1 VKRPVVVT
9 GASGFIGR
17 HLTAHLAR
25 QDVPVI
31 ALSRKDVASSIGFK
45 VQRISDYSDFQ
56 PPSGAVLVHLAEP
69 PHIASVDADGDGHI
83 ARMKKQAAALLEH
96 AYERAIY
103 VSSAAVYGDR
113 ESLPRAPGE
122 HLSEVAQVYGRAK
135 LIVEALFL
143 ERNGVVA
150 RATNIF
156 GRGMSPGTIFGD
168 ILSQLGGSGSIA
180 IRETTPVRDYLW
192 VEDAAE
198 ALGIMACGTAT
209 GTYNLASGRG
219 ISCENLAKLILR
231 LDGQPDREVVGRLR
245 PRESVL
251 LLDIS
256 STIREFGWVPRTTL
270 EAGIEI
276 LLRSGRK

>member
-1 VKRPVVVT
+1 MKRPVVVT

-17 HLTAHLAR
+17 HLTAYLTT
-25 QDVPVI
+25 QDVFVI
-31 ALSRKDVASSIGFK
+31 ALSRRAVASSIGFE
-45 VQRISDYSDFQ
+45 VQRVSDYSDFQ

-69 PHIASVDADGDGHI
+69 PHIASVDIDGDRHI
-83 ARMKKQAAALLEH
+83 SRMEMQATALLEH

-113 ESLPRAPGE
+113 KNLPRHPDETSGE
-122 HLSEVAQVYGRAK
+122 VEKVYGQAK
-135 LIVEALFL
+135 LAVEALFL

-156 GRGMSPGTIFGD
+156 GRGMSSGTIFSD
-168 ILSQLGGSGSIA
+168 ILSQLDGSDPIA
-180 IRETTPVRDYLW
+180 IREMTPVRDYLW

-198 ALGIMACGTAT
+198 ALGAMACGTAT
-209 GTYNLASGRG
+209 GIYHLASGRG
-219 ISCENLAKLILR
+219 ISCESLAKLILR
-231 LDGQPDREVVGRLR
+231 LDGQPGREVIGRMP

-256 STIREFGWVPRTTL
+256 STVRDFGWSPQTTL
-270 EAGIEI
+270 EAGIQM
-276 LLRSGRK
+276 LLNSGWK